1 MELFAREC
9 ETYELKNDEFFL
21 SWHQA
26 IKDDLRRF
34 LIILEK
40 YQDSENKQ

>member
-40 YQDSENKQ
+40 YTLY